1 MTVQVL
7 FSSLAW
13 TDLRDIGRHIADD
26 NPAAADRLL
35 TRIDEV
41 CQSLARNPEM
51 GQEQPGLA
59 RGQYRS
65 FSVRNYVVYYVPT
78 PNGITVAR
86 ILHGA
91 RDHGRLL

>member
-1 MTVQVL
+1 MTAQVL

-13 TDLRDIGRHIADD
+13 SDLREIGRHIAKD

-35 TRIDEV
+35 ARIEDV
-41 CQSLARNPEM
+41 CQLLARNPEM
-51 GQEQPGLA
+51 GQGEPGLA

-65 FSVRNYVVYYVPT
+65 FSVRNYVIYYIPT
-78 PNGITVAR
+78 PDGITVAR